1 MKNVKF
7 NPSLKFLKNDDII
20 LEDDWEVVLRDGTS
34 EPDVKSS
41 ECISIEFDHLEKA
54 SKWSEVS
61 LSDFQVDDSG
71 GSTSSDDPWI
81 IRLKHVSNTPILWK
95 GTDIVNRFLIE
106 QKVSVRRYEQA
117 MKNPLIGPTL
127 TPLYMR
133 TLYVLLNYGW
143 VLKRK
148 LQLSKKKKLLSQ
160 YQFPKRGKGS
170 MRIGMTLSI
179 GRFSGNLENG
189 DKASSG

>member
-1 MKNVKF
+1 
-7 NPSLKFLKNDDII
+7 
-20 LEDDWEVVLRDGTS
+20 
-34 EPDVKSS
+34 
-41 ECISIEFDHLEKA
+41 
-54 SKWSEVS
+54 
-61 LSDFQVDDSG
+61 
-71 GSTSSDDPWI
+71 
-81 IRLKHVSNTPILWK
+81 
-95 GTDIVNRFLIE
+95 
-106 QKVSVRRYEQA
+106 